1 MPRKWFW
8 FCFKIIINIPKFIS
22 MYSIG
27 VDVGG
32 TNIKFGL
39 VNARGVIVVRTRL
52 ATKALIS
59 SRKKMMAAIIDK
71 IQELMAA
78 KRLTRKNVRGIGFG
92 FPGLVDPKQG
102 KVIFLPNIPGWKN
115 VPLRNLIEKSL
126 KIPVFL
132 DNDVNL
138 ITLGEWRYGAGR
150 GVKNLICVTLGTG
163 VGAGLILDST
173 LYRGEGFVAG
183 EIGHMPL
190 NEKGPKCSCGGEAC
204 FERYV
209 GNKETLRLA
218 KARFKKSDLALE
230 GVYALGVK
238 GNVSAIKFWED
249 FAARVGRGL
258 VGAVN
263 LLNPR
268 LIILGGGV
276 SNSYRLISKTI
287 LKTIKA
293 RSMKVQGRMI
303 KIARAK
309 LGDDAGIIGAHVLVN
324 ASAIKG

>member
-1 MPRKWFW
+1 
-8 FCFKIIINIPKFIS
+8 

-27 VDVGG
+27 IDVGG

-39 VNARGVIVVRTRL
+39 VNAQGVIVARTRL
-52 ATKALIS
+52 VTEDLLS
-59 SRKKMMAAIIDK
+59 SRKKMIVAIIEK
-71 IQELMAA
+71 NQELMAVKKLKA
-78 KRLTRKNVRGIGFG
+78 KNVQGIGFG
-92 FPGLVDPKQG
+92 FPGLIDPQQG

-115 VPLRNLIEKSL
+115 VPLKSLIEKAL
-126 KIPVFL
+126 NIPTYI

-138 ITLGEWRYGAGR
+138 ITLGEWRFGAGR
-150 GVKNLICVTLGTG
+150 GVKNLMCVTLGTG
-163 VGAGLILDST
+163 VGAGLILDNA

-190 NEKGPKCSCGGEAC
+190 NEKGPDCSCGGKAC

-209 GNKETLRLA
+209 GNKETLKGAQRKLKRRDVA
-218 KARFKKSDLALE
+218 LEDIYALAL
-230 GVYALGVK
+230 K
-238 GNVSAIKFWED
+238 GDAAAMKIWED
-249 FAARVGRGL
+249 FAVRVGNGL

-268 LIILGGGV
+268 LIVLGGGV

-293 RSMKVQGRMI
+293 RSMKVQGQMI

-309 LGDDAGIIGAHVLVN
+309 LGDDAGIIGAHVLV
-324 ASAIKG
+324 SS